1 MNKNFNIQ
9 LFAENLNTTGT
20 DQKLRKVPQR
30 ESEPDGKK

>member
-1 MNKNFNIQ
+1 MMVCLQEPEK
-9 LFAENLNTTGT
+9 ATGT